1 MSWIWTILVVLAA
14 LPMALQAQLTIDR
27 PRGGEIF
34 YTNRDTI
41 IEVEWSGVDDTTA
54 VRLEITDNDTRTW
67 RLLADSIRGL
77 RYSVRVA
84 DLAVGSLYRF
94 RVSQVRPPDFT
105 DNVIFR
111 EHRAP
116 VLKGAWAPDT
126 LSVATLSTLGYR
138 WGTQNDTIQAEYPG
152 VGNGVNIQWSPA
164 SDRLFVAT
172 QESATVYNR
181 DGTVAWQPVVPSGI
195 VHAAMDPGWTRLA
208 VTTPDLRVHFFPYG
222 TAVPLNTR
230 TLTQPVNAIAWSPDG
245 QRLAVAS
252 DDRSV
257 RLFPAAGG
265 LALTLNGHSINGV
278 LELVYSNRGTRL
290 ATVGADA
297 LVIIWDAATG
307 ALLHTLNIPNEGGRS
322 AAFTAD
328 DSVLVVGYDEGS
340 VVHWNVADGSRRLVR
355 KPHRNQVVSIA
366 AAADGGAV
374 VTASLDGTFVI
385 HDVATGA
392 ERIERHAAAVRS
404 VTVSPES
411 SRVLSTSNDGTARIT
426 RFRSVVVAED
436 MTDPT
441 FAISLPP
448 PGSAVVRASGG
459 TVTIGERITTRITL
473 DDAVNLDVVDVDSL
487 RITVGVNATILDAV
501 ASTVPLRKIAGGT
514 AARLQFTVPMP
525 ATNSVLTEIT
535 FVATLGTDTISPV
548 TIEPVE
554 VIGTDPLFV
563 GREGDSI
570 IVTGQCRAGDSVRL
584 FVPGI
589 GTTLR
594 AVWQNNGL
602 QLVGTA
608 GEQGDYT
615 IVGVDVQGR
624 ILFESATVVRAVGSP
639 MVIDLSGQAMPP
651 TFYVRCTTPSE
662 TLTIS
667 VARP

>member
-1 MSWIWTILVVLAA
+1 MSWIWTILAVLTA

-34 YTNRDTI
+34 YTNRDPI

-54 VRLEITDNDTRTW
+54 VRLEVTDNDTRTW
-67 RLLADSIRGL
+67 RLLADSVRGL
-77 RYSVRVA
+77 RYSVPIT
-84 DLAVGSLYRF
+84 DLAIGSLYRF

-126 LSVATLSTLGYR
+126 QSVATLSTLGFR
-138 WGTQNDTIQAEYPG
+138 WGTQNDTIQAEYLG

-164 SDRLFVAT
+164 SDQLLIAT
-172 QESATVYNR
+172 QESATVYNV
-181 DGTVAWQPVVPSGI
+181 DGTVAWRPSVPSGI

-208 VTTPDLRVHFFPYG
+208 VTTTDLRVHFFSYG
-222 TAVPLNTR
+222 ADAPLNTR
-230 TLTQPVNAIAWSPDG
+230 ILTQPINAIAWSPDG

-278 LELVYSNRGTRL
+278 LGVAYSNRGTRL

-322 AAFTAD
+322 AVFTAN
-328 DSVLVVGYDEGS
+328 DSVLVVGYDEGT
-340 VVHWNVADGSRRLVR
+340 VVHWNVADGSRGLTR
-355 KPHRNQVVSIA
+355 KPHRNEVVGIA
-366 AAADGGAV
+366 TSADGSAV

-392 ERIERHAAAVRS
+392 ERVERHAAAVRS
-404 VTVSPES
+404 VAISPES

-426 RFRSVVVAED
+426 RFRSIVVAQD

-441 FAISLPP
+441 FTVSLPP

-459 TVTIGERITTRITL
+459 TVAIGERITTRISL

-487 RITVGVNATILDAV
+487 RITIGVNATILDV
-501 ASTVPLRKIAGGT
+501 VSSTVPLRQVANGAT
-514 AARLQFTVPMP
+514 ARLQITVPMP
-525 ATNSVLTEIT
+525 LTNSVLAEIT
-535 FVATLGTDTISPV
+535 FVATLGTDTISPI
-548 TIEPVE
+548 TIEPVD
-554 VIGTDPLFV
+554 VVGPDPLLV
-563 GREGDSI
+563 GREDASI
-570 IVTGQCRAGDSVRL
+570 VVTGQCRAGDSVRL
-584 FVPGI
+584 FVPGA

-594 AVWQNNGL
+594 AVQQSDGL
-602 QLVGTA
+602 QLIGVA
-608 GEQGDYT
+608 GEQGRYM
-615 IVGVDVQGR
+615 IVGVDVQGKV
-624 ILFESATVVRAVGSP
+624 LFQHAVAVGAAGSP
-639 MVIDLSGQAMPP
+639 LHVDLSGAALPP
-651 TFYVRCTTPSE
+651 AFYVRCTTPSE
-662 TLTIS
+662 TLTFSI
-667 VARP
+667 ARP